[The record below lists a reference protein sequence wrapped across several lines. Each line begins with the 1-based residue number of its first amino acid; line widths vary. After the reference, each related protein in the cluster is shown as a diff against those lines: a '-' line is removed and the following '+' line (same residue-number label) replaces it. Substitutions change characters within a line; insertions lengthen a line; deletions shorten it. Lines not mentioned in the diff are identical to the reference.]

1 MKKHYLIM
9 AAAALIAVTVHIY
22 IGFAGYHKITVEDGT
37 LYGRAMGNDKELVVL
52 LIAGSGPTDMDG
64 NSEILPG
71 RNDSL
76 LLIARELAKEGI
88 STFRYDKR
96 AAGKSAETFD
106 LENITEIEALIGDC
120 VAVIEYLKDQGYKK
134 IVLAG
139 HSKGSL
145 IGMLAAIE
153 SPVDG
158 FISLAG
164 TGNRIDITLEKQL
177 LAQLPEDSSEI
188 QILRNLRNG
197 ELTLPV
203 SGDDGELNFFTLN
216 NQKFILSWMQYDP
229 AEILAGMKIPVLIIG
244 GEADIQV
251 DREDFE
257 ALAKVREPHESIFI
271 EDMNH
276 ILKEVIT
283 QKEQEDSYYDPSFP
297 LHSEL
302 IPHIV
307 EFIAAIR

>member
-1 MKKHYLIM
+1 M
-9 AAAALIAVTVHIY
+9 AVAAIIAVAVHIT
-22 IGFAGYHKITVEDGT
+22 IGFAGYQKIKVADGT
-37 LYGRAMGNDKELVVL
+37 LYGRAMGGDKELVVL

-64 NSEILPG
+64 NSPLLPG

-76 LLIARELAKEGI
+76 LLLARGLAKEGI

-96 AAGKSAETFD
+96 AAGRSAETFD
-106 LENITEIEALIGDC
+106 LENITEIETLIGDC
-120 VAVIEYLKDQGYKK
+120 VAVIDYLKEKGYKK

-145 IGMLAAIE
+145 IGMLAAQE

-164 TGNRIDITLEKQL
+164 TGNPIDITLEKQL
-177 LAQLPEDSSEI
+177 LARLPEDSSEI
-188 QILRNLRNG
+188 RILRNLRQG
-197 ELTLPV
+197 QLTPPV
-203 SGDDGELNFFTLN
+203 SGDDGSDEEVSFFTLN

-229 AEILAGMKIPVLIIG
+229 AEILSAMEIPVLIISG
-244 GEADIQV
+244 AADIQV
-251 DREDFE
+251 DREDFG

-276 ILKEVIT
+276 VFKEIT
-283 QKEQEDSYYDPSFP
+283 TPQAQEASYHDPSFP

-302 IPHIV
+302 IPAMTD
-307 EFIAAIR
+307 FLNPGD